1 MATKKAVL
9 ADLDC
14 SDDEA
19 LLRKL
24 SALSVE
30 MMRQTAALE
39 DALAAPHGKNAY
51 EAAHYYRYTV
61 FEIMGKLRA
70 SVDAHHLQGLL
81 ALSQLYGAAVLCKV
95 KKHPDTRMAQ
105 SRPGIR
111 ADDRIH
117 IYLSMR

>member
-1 MATKKAVL
+1 M
-9 ADLDC
+9 DC

-70 SVDAHHLQGLL
+70 SVDALEAITSRDCWPYPSYTELL
-81 ALSQLYGAAVLCKV
+81 FSV
-95 KKHPDTRMAQ
+95 K
-105 SRPGIR
+105 
-111 ADDRIH
+111 
-117 IYLSMR
+117 